1 MIQVLNFCRIEY
13 WNWREVVESAN
24 IAFRSL
30 KHKYVILSPIPTYYN
45 LLHYDIKSRVFFQG
59 CLVCNVSQRAIVYK
73 VYDICQKTKRL
84 CWSEKFRVGWT
95 MFQLI
100 LTFYRCDCNQ
110 AVFRYLKIFDN
121 SETQFN
127 SGPEAKFTT
136 KCVEVISIWTSAK
149 YVKGGKG

>member
-1 MIQVLNFCRIEY
+1 MNIGTGEKLLNQQILLSDRSNI
-13 WNWREVVESAN
+13 NMSSSAP
-24 IAFRSL
+24 FRLITICSIT
-30 KHKYVILSPIPTYYN
+30 ILSQE
-45 LLHYDIKSRVFFQG
+45 FFFKAVWFVMYHNAQL
-59 CLVCNVSQRAIVYK
+59 CTRSMTFVWTQ
-73 VYDICQKTKRL
+73 KRL

-100 LTFYRCDCNQ
+100 LTFCRCDCNQ

>member
-1 MIQVLNFCRIEY
+1 MNIGTGEKLLNQQILLSDRSNI
-13 WNWREVVESAN
+13 NMSSSAP
-24 IAFRSL
+24 FRL
-30 KHKYVILSPIPTYYN
+30 ITILSITILSQEF
-45 LLHYDIKSRVFFQG
+45 LLQNCF
-59 CLVCNVSQRAIVYK
+59 VCNVSQRAIVCE
-73 VYDICQKTKRL
+73 VPDICQRTKRL

-100 LTFYRCDCNQ
+100 LTFCGCDCNQ

-121 SETQFN
+121 SETRFN

-149 YVKGGKG
+149 YVRGGKG

>member
-1 MIQVLNFCRIEY
+1 MNIGTGEKLLNQQILLSDRSNI
-13 WNWREVVESAN
+13 NMSSSAP
-24 IAFRSL
+24 FRLITICSIT
-30 KHKYVILSPIPTYYN
+30 ILSQEF
-45 LLHYDIKSRVFFQG
+45 LFQNW
-59 CLVCNVSQRAIVYK
+59 LVCNVSQRAGVYK
-73 VYDICQKTKRL
+73 VHDICQKTKRL

-100 LTFYRCDCNQ
+100 LTFCSCDCNQ